1 MSSQNNNWKQD
12 PRLGQ
17 MNKEKLDYIM
27 KFAEQMKTMT
37 KDQIVPAFTAMQMDS
52 RKKGLQ
58 FNNQESDL
66 LMSILSTNMSPE
78 EKKRME
84 SIRALAQ
91 KMAARNS

>member
-1 MSSQNNNWKQD
+1 MNSQNNWKQD
-12 PRLGQ
+12 PRLRQ
-17 MNKEKLDYIM
+17 MNKEKLDYIL
-27 KFAEQMKTMT
+27 KFAEQMNTMS
-37 KDQIVPAFTAMQMDS
+37 KDQIVPAFTAMQLDS
-52 RKKGLQ
+52 RKKGIQ

-91 KMAARNS
+91 KMAGRNS

>member
-1 MSSQNNNWKQD
+1 MNSQNSWKQD

-17 MNKEKLDYIM
+17 MNKDKLDYLM
-27 KFAEQMKTMT
+27 KFAEQMNTAP
-37 KDQIVPAFTAMQMDS
+37 KDQVVQLFTAMQLDS
-52 RKKGLQ
+52 RKKGIQ

>member
-1 MSSQNNNWKQD
+1 MSPQNDWKQD

-17 MNKEKLDYIM
+17 MNKEKLDYLI
-27 KFAEQMKTMT
+27 KFAEQMKTMP
-37 KDQIVPAFTAMQMDS
+37 KDRIMPAFTAMQLDS
-52 RKKGLQ
+52 RKKGIR

-66 LMSILSTNMSPE
+66 LMSILSSGMSPE

-91 KMAARNS
+91 KMAAKNS